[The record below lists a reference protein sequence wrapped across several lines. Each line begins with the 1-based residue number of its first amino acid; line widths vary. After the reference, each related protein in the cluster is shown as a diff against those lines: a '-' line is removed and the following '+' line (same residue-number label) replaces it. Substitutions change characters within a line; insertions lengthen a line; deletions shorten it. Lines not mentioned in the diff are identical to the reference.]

1 MICNDQRFFH
11 ALMILLKF
19 NQLMLGSIKLQLSN
33 LMCNCCSS
41 FDSSVHQRAAK
52 SSCSTLI
59 IKLEDIKA
67 RSLHINISIASTF
80 PYVLQSL
87 PLIKKNKDIG
97 DMKKI
102 RDRRTDRMITKILY
116 KIVGL
121 TIEKDRI
128 CFRPLIAT

>member
-80 PYVLQSL
+80 PVRQSL
-87 PLIKKNKDIG
+87 SLIKKNKEIKLHQWNRAFLFVLVFNKFSKAIFSW
-97 DMKKI
+97 KKVFSNVWN
-102 RDRRTDRMITKILY
+102 MIS
-116 KIVGL
+116 
-121 TIEKDRI
+121 
-128 CFRPLIAT
+128 